1 MSECQ
6 IAEYN
11 QTAAALTELRARY
24 VREYDL
30 STTAGM
36 AEARAARAT
45 IRGYRV
51 ALEKTRVEIKAP
63 ALERTRLIDAEAKR
77 ITAELLA
84 IEEPIDTAIK
94 AEEQRKADEKAAK
107 ERAESERIEAIKF
120 RIAYFSERVIS
131 ASNRDSKTITAILKD
146 FEAAKLD
153 EQDYQ
158 EMLPD
163 AVSAKIA
170 AIEKLEAMRDERIAY
185 EAEQER
191 IKAEHAAEA
200 ARIQAEREEL
210 ARLRAAEEVRQ
221 AEERRIAEATRREEE
236 AKLAAER
243 QSQEAELRAQREQ
256 QEREAREAKALR
268 DAEEAR
274 IRAER
279 EVLERQRAELEA
291 RHREEEAKQRKAEII
306 ASITSISAVKE
317 ALAAMEILP
326 GEAIDRAY
334 ELGFNDG
341 VNAGLSVGHGLG

>member
-11 QTAAALTELRARY
+11 QTVAALTELRARY

-36 AEARAARAT
+36 TEAKAARAT

-84 IEEPIDTAIK
+84 IEEPIDSAIK

-107 ERAESERIEAIKF
+107 ERAEAARVDAIKS
-120 RIAYFSERVIS
+120 RIAYFSHRVI
-131 ASNRDSKTITAILKD
+131 AAANRDSATIATILKD
-146 FEAAKLD
+146 LESEKLD
-153 EQDYQ
+153 EADYQ
-158 EMLPD
+158 ELLP
-163 AVSAKIA
+163 AALIAKIDA
-170 AIEKLEAMRDERIAY
+170 TEKLEAMRDERIKA
-185 EAEQER
+185 EAEQAR
-191 IKAEHAAEA
+191 IKAEQDAEA
-200 ARIQAEREEL
+200 ARLQAERQEL
-210 ARLRAAEEVRQ
+210 ARLRAAEEARQ
-221 AEERRIAEATRREEE
+221 AEERRIAEAARREEE

-243 QSQEAELRAQREQ
+243 QRQETELRAQREQ

-279 EVLERQRAELEA
+279 AAIEKQKAEIEAQR
-291 RHREEEAKQRKAEII
+291 REDEMKRRKAETL
-306 ASITSISAVKE
+306 ASITSLEAVKE
-317 ALAAMEILP
+317 SLAAMQILP
-326 GEAIDRAY
+326 DEAIDKAY
-334 ELGFNDG
+334 EIGFK
-341 VNAGLSVGHGLG
+341 AGYEAE

>member
-1 MSECQ
+1 MKYQ
-6 IAEYN
+6 IQEYN

-36 AEARAARAT
+36 TEAKAARAT

-84 IEEPIDTAIK
+84 IEEPIDAAIK

-107 ERAESERIEAIKF
+107 ERAETDRVESIRL
-120 RIAYFSERVIS
+120 RIAYFSDQVIA
-131 ASNRDSKTITAILKD
+131 ASNRDSRTIQAILND
-146 FEAAKLD
+146 VEAAKLD

-158 EMLPD
+158 EMLPA
-163 AVSAKIA
+163 AVAAKIA
-170 AIEKLEAMRDERIAY
+170 AIEKLEDMCDERIAY

-191 IKAEHAAEA
+191 IKAEQAAEA

-210 ARLRAAEEVRQ
+210 ARLRAAEEACQ
-221 AEERRIAEATRREEE
+221 AEERRIADAARREEE

-243 QSQEAELRAQREQ
+243 QRQEAELRAQREQ
-256 QEREAREAKALR
+256 QEREAIEAKALR

-279 EVLERQRAELEA
+279 AAIEKQKAELA
-291 RHREEEAKQRKAEII
+291 AQRREDEMKRRKDEIL
-306 ASITSISAVKE
+306 AFITSLEAVKQ
-317 ALAAMEILP
+317 ALAAMQILP
-326 GEAIDRAY
+326 DEAIDKAY
-334 ELGFNDG
+334 EIGFK
-341 VNAGLSVGHGLG
+341 AGYEAE